1 MIRAVRRL
9 DLRLLF
15 YAQIAQIPGKDWQYT
30 RVEVMGWTSTEK
42 LFILFEDG
50 KYVVFS
56 NTGEVLSQN
65 KIFTE
70 SLSDI
75 VTSANNSDDGFVAF
89 TKNNKVYVLLQNVN
103 RRIYVDCSG
112 EAPVTTVYPDL
123 PIVAGNRV
131 ECSCVFEARNNES
144 GKVEFI
150 VSCMDQSMYFIAE
163 DSISEINIAVD
174 ARPVLNRRAAFR
186 VRSPPSLHVHP
197 MRMSRASPIRAG
209 WTYSTGTSKTTS
221 WGRTRTA
228 AWRRAGSAGAATT
241 AWCCTGA
248 WWACWW

>member
-1 MIRAVRRL
+1 
-9 DLRLLF
+9 
-15 YAQIAQIPGKDWQYT
+15 
-30 RVEVMGWTSTEK
+30 MGWTSTEK

-56 NTGEVLSQN
+56 NTGEILSQN

-75 VTSANNSDDGFVAF
+75 VLSANSSDDGFVAF
-89 TKNNKVYVLLQNVN
+89 TKNNKVSVPLRAVT

-112 EAPVTTVYPDL
+112 ETPVTTVYPEL

-163 DSISEINIAVD
+163 DSITEINIAVG
-174 ARPVLNRRAAFR
+174 ARSVLNPRAVSRDRSRHSRRA
-186 VRSPPSLHVHP
+186 HP
-197 MRMSRASPIRAG
+197 TRMWRASRTRAG
-209 WTYSTGTSKTTS
+209 WTCLTGTSRTTS

-241 AWCCTGA
+241 AWCSTGV

>member
-1 MIRAVRRL
+1 
-9 DLRLLF
+9 
-15 YAQIAQIPGKDWQYT
+15 
-30 RVEVMGWTSTEK
+30 MGWTSTEK

-56 NTGEVLSQN
+56 NTGEILSQN

-75 VTSANNSDDGFVAF
+75 VLSANSSDDGFVAF
-89 TKNNKVYVLLQNVN
+89 TKNNKVSVPLRAVT

-112 EAPVTTVYPDL
+112 ETPVTTVYPEL

-163 DSISEINIAVD
+163 DSITEINIAVG
-174 ARPVLNRRAAFR
+174 ALSVLNPRAASRDRSRHSRRA
-186 VRSPPSLHVHP
+186 HP
-197 MRMSRASPIRAG
+197 TRTWRASRPRGAARVLLGRRRQRGALLAYGGPAG
-209 WTYSTGTSKTTS
+209 GEPVRGLAEVHLRQ
-221 WGRTRTA
+221 GRLAVPGAGDGLFARVLLA
-228 AWRRAGSAGAATT
+228 QARDHPLRRRAREA
-241 AWCCTGA
+241 
-248 WWACWW
+248 